1 MNYTTLTDEELQ
13 TQYQSLL
20 DEITR
25 RNNLKE
31 IPEQVDNLADKY
43 EELGGSKEELIHRIQ
58 EHKEKQPETQE

>member
-1 MNYTTLTDEELQ
+1 MDYTTLTNEELQ

-43 EELGGSKEELIHRIQ
+43 EKLGGSKEELIHRIQ

>member
-1 MNYTTLTDEELQ
+1 MDYTTLTNEELQ

-58 EHKEKQPETQE
+58 EHKEKQPEKQE

>member
-58 EHKEKQPETQE
+58 EHKEKQPEKQE

>member
-1 MNYTTLTDEELQ
+1 MDYKTLTDEELQ
-13 TQYQSLL
+13 TRYQSLL

-31 IPEQVDNLADKY
+31 IPDQVDNLADKY
-43 EELGGSKEELIHRIQ
+43 EELGGNKEELIHRIQ